1 MTTKLVL
8 VNPMAQIQECSKAFM
23 LWCEFQW
30 PILEALQFCKL
41 DTALESYYRQIS
53 IEYKFRAVSYDR
65 SVFCKLGQRVLELR
79 ANDPLKINSRKM
91 CEWGEAE
98 EVGHRRQNRSTIWRQ
113 NWSPRRRRQVDA
125 SEVQT
130 YFAIGPRK
138 LYGQRWSAYFR
149 LTLSSHFLIVG
160 RCIIH
165 CRWFVFNLLFMSDKK
180 KKVDKN
186 IFLSLREKRKK
197 IDWVGIR

>member
-1 MTTKLVL
+1 M
-8 VNPMAQIQECSKAFM
+8 
-23 LWCEFQW
+23 
-30 PILEALQFCKL
+30 FCK
-41 DTALESYYRQIS
+41 I
-53 IEYKFRAVSYDR
+53 
-65 SVFCKLGQRVLELR
+65 GQRVLELR
-79 ANDPLKINSRKM
+79 ADDPLKINSRKM

-98 EVGHRRQNRSTIWRQ
+98 EVGRRRQNRSKIWRE
-113 NWSPRRRRQVDA
+113 NWSPRRRRRRRQVDA

-165 CRWFVFNLLFMSDKK
+165 CLWFVFNLLFMSEKK
-180 KKVDKN
+180 KKSGQKYFSVLTWEEKEDR
-186 IFLSLREKRKK
+186 LSWNK
-197 IDWVGIR
+197 IDWEG